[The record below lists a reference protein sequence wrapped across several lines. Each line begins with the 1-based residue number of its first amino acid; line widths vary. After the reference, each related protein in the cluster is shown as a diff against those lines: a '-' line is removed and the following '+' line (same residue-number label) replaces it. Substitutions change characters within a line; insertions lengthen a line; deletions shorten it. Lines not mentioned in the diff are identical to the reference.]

1 MELRS
6 TGNPDTSNPAA
17 MSVLEYL
24 SSKGCEAMATRNILH
39 ISKLQE
45 FEDFLET
52 KGYMIVATSKN
63 LYEVLRAQ
71 KDGDTV
77 VVYQKKDAK
86 EHLSTMDKDYH
97 LVREFIKGKRK
108 QSNAQRIRNM
118 TDEELAM
125 FLSEFSACNICEQFD
140 KRLDRCG
147 ADNHFVCVKEYAQ
160 AIIGDWMNKPVEE

>member
-1 MELRS
+1 
-6 TGNPDTSNPAA
+6 
-17 MSVLEYL
+17 
-24 SSKGCEAMATRNILH
+24 MATRNILH

-63 LYEVLRAQ
+63 PYEVLRAQ

-77 VVYQKKDAK
+77 IIYQKKDAK

-97 LVREFIKGKRK
+97 LVREFIKGQRK
-108 QSNAQRIRNM
+108 QSNADRIRGM
-118 TDEELAM
+118 TNEELAK
-125 FLSEFSACNICEQFD
+125 FLSEFSACNVCDQFD

-147 ADNHFVCVKEYAQ
+147 ADNHFVCVKEFAE
-160 AIIGDWMNKPVEE
+160 AIIGDWLKQPEEQIEPYRSERSDIHDGK

>member
-1 MELRS
+1 
-6 TGNPDTSNPAA
+6 
-17 MSVLEYL
+17 
-24 SSKGCEAMATRNILH
+24 MATRNILH

-63 LYEVLRAQ
+63 PYEVLRAQ

-77 VVYQKKDAK
+77 IVYQKKDAK
-86 EHLSTMDKDYH
+86 EHLSTMDKDYR
-97 LVREFIKGKRK
+97 LVREFIKGQRK

-118 TDEELAM
+118 ADEELAK
-125 FLSEFSACNICEQFD
+125 FLTEFRACNVCEQFD

-147 ADNHFVCVKEYAQ
+147 ADNHFVCVKKYAE
-160 AIIGDWMNKPVEE
+160 AIIGDWLKQPAEE

>member
-1 MELRS
+1 
-6 TGNPDTSNPAA
+6 
-17 MSVLEYL
+17 
-24 SSKGCEAMATRNILH
+24 MATRNILH

-63 LYEVLRAQ
+63 PYEVLRAQ

-77 VVYQKKDAK
+77 IVYQKKDAK

-97 LVREFIKGKRK
+97 LVREFIKGQRK

-118 TDEELAM
+118 TDEELAD
-125 FLSEFSACNICEQFD
+125 FLFSIYTEKIKDYGFIRHISERSFEFPFEVLEWLKQ
-140 KRLDRCG
+140 
-147 ADNHFVCVKEYAQ
+147 
-160 AIIGDWMNKPVEE
+160 PVEE